1 MVSVVPR
8 NIDLFAGT
16 IIEHITIGD
25 FEPDMQKIL
34 GLSQML
40 GINDFVEKMPATY
53 HTVLN
58 EQGINL
64 SGGQRTRI
72 AIARALSRTLKF

>member
-40 GINDFVEKMPATY
+40 GINDFVEKNAGY
-53 HTVLN
+53 
-58 EQGINL
+58 L
-64 SGGQRTRI
+64 SHG
-72 AIARALSRTLKF
+72 FE